1 MVDRVG
7 NARQALSVNISQR
20 RPAKFLASSA
30 LSIPALSDAFSLG
43 WEKMRVRLPP
53 MHRRSSFP
61 FLFLLVSV
69 FLVRG
74 VCSASPI
81 QERADRFLELTNAG
95 YQALSRVNSE
105 AQWLAVTDV
114 TPGHDAAV
122 EATGKAYAAF
132 NGNPAIITE
141 ARDLLTHEKELT
153 PLSVRQLK
161 QLLLNAAEGPMTNPD
176 LVSKRV
182 EAETKQ
188 ASILNSFEFK
198 LNGKTVTA
206 NDIDNLLE
214 KSTDLAERKAV
225 WEASK
230 QSGPALKP
238 NLVILRD
245 LRNGVA
251 KEMKYPD
258 YFTLQVSN
266 YGMTTD
272 EMLKMLD
279 NWMATRRPFYL
290 QLHTWAKYKLAEK
303 YHQPVPRKIP
313 AHWITNR
320 WGQEWPGLVE
330 AANID
335 KYFEGRKPEWIIKTA
350 EQFYTGLGF
359 SPLPQS
365 FWEKSDLY
373 PLPPDSKRKK
383 NTHASCWHVD
393 LENDIRSLQSIEPNA
408 RWFFT
413 AHHELGH
420 GYYFKAYT
428 RPEVPYLLRLG
439 AAPGFHE
446 GVGEL
451 IALASSQVPYLQ
463 SRGVLPLEFDADKT
477 AFLLD
482 DALARSVP
490 FIYFSC
496 GVMPHWEADIYAR
509 NLPPDQ
515 WNARWWKYVGDMQ
528 GVEPPSPRDEHFC
541 DAATK
546 THINDTPCYYYS
558 YAFATVFKFQLHD
571 SIARQILH
579 QPPQSCDYADN
590 KEVGKWLENILKKGS
605 TEDWRKV
612 LKEATGEDISTR
624 AMAEYFKPLQT
635 WLEEQNKGR
644 QIGWE

>member
-1 MVDRVG
+1 MKWH
-7 NARQALSVNISQR
+7 IS
-20 RPAKFLASSA
+20 P
-30 LSIPALSDAFSLG
+30 
-43 WEKMRVRLPP
+43 V
-53 MHRRSSFP
+53 
-61 FLFLLVSV
+61 FLL
-69 FLVRG
+69 LV
-74 VCSASPI
+74 VLISPAFAETKSPI
-81 QERADRFLELTNAG
+81 QERADRFLALTNAA
-95 YQALSRVNSE
+95 YQAVFRVNSE
-105 AQWLAVTDV
+105 AQWAAVTDV
-114 TPGHDAAV
+114 TPEHDAAA
-122 EATGKAYAAF
+122 ETSGKAFAAF
-132 NGNPAIITE
+132 NGNPAIIKE
-141 ARDLLTHEKELT
+141 ARELLTHQKELSEIT
-153 PLSVRQLK
+153 VRQLK
-161 QLLLNAAEGPMTNPD
+161 QLLLNAAEGPMTNPE
-176 LVSKRV
+176 LVAKRV
-182 EAETKQ
+182 AAETKQ
-188 ASILNSFEFK
+188 ASLMNGFEFK
-198 LNGKTVTA
+198 LNGQKITA
-206 NDIDNLLE
+206 NQIDNTLE

-230 QSGPALKP
+230 EIGPALKP

-251 KEMKYPD
+251 KEMQYPD
-258 YFTLQVSN
+258 YFSLEVAA
-266 YGMTTD
+266 YGMTTN

-279 NWMATRRPFYL
+279 DWMSTLRPLYL

-303 YHQPVPRKIP
+303 FHQPVPKKIP
-313 AHWITNR
+313 AHWINNR
-320 WGQEWPGLVE
+320 WAQEWPDLVE

-335 KYFEGRKPEWIIKTA
+335 KYFNGRKSEWVIKTA

-373 PLPPDSKRKK
+373 PVPPDSKRKK
-383 NTHASCWHVD
+383 NTHASCWHID
-393 LENDIRSLQSIEPNA
+393 LENDIRSLQSIEANS

-420 GYYFKAYT
+420 GYYFKAYS
-428 RPEVPYLLRLG
+428 RPDVPYLLRLG

-451 IALASSQVPYLQ
+451 ISLASSQVPYLQ
-463 SRGVLPLEFDADKT
+463 SRRVLPHEFNADKT

-496 GVMPHWEADIYAR
+496 GTMPHWEADIYAR
-509 NLPPDQ
+509 NLAPNE
-515 WNARWWKYVGDMQ
+515 WNARWWKYASDFQ
-528 GVEPPSPRDEHFC
+528 GIEPPSPRGEQWC

-546 THINDTPCYYYS
+546 THINDNPAYYYN

-571 SIARQILH
+571 YIARHILH
-579 QPPQSCDYADN
+579 QPPQSCNYADN
-590 KEVGKWLENILKKGS
+590 KEVGAWLDNILKKGG

-624 AMAEYFKPLQT
+624 AMMDYFKPLMS

-644 QIGWE
+644 QIGWD

>member
-1 MVDRVG
+1 M
-7 NARQALSVNISQR
+7 QHH
-20 RPAKFLASSA
+20 ASCV
-30 LSIPALSDAFSLG
+30 F
-43 WEKMRVRLPP
+43 
-53 MHRRSSFP
+53 
-61 FLFLLVSV
+61 FLLLA
-69 FLVRG
+69 FAA
-74 VCSASPI
+74 SAPAETKSPI
-81 QERADRFLELTNAG
+81 QERADRFLALANAG
-95 YQALSRVNSE
+95 YQALYRVNSE
-105 AQWLAVTDV
+105 AQWTAVTDV
-114 TPGHDAAV
+114 TPEHDAAA
-122 EATGKAYAAF
+122 EAAGKAYAAF
-132 NGNPAIITE
+132 NGNPAIINE
-141 ARDLLTHEKELT
+141 ARELLTHPKELNELT
-153 PLSVRQLK
+153 VRQLK

-176 LVSKRV
+176 LVARRV
-182 EAETKQ
+182 AAETKQ
-188 ASILNSFEFK
+188 ASILNSFKFTLK
-198 LNGKTVTA
+198 GQPITA
-206 NDIDNLLE
+206 NQIDDKLE
-214 KSTDLAERKAV
+214 KSVDLNERKAV

-230 QSGPALKP
+230 ESGPALNP
-238 NLVILRD
+238 NLVVLRD

-258 YFTLQVSN
+258 YFALEVAA

-272 EMLKMLD
+272 EMLTMLD
-279 NWMATRRPFYL
+279 NWMATLRPLYL

-303 YHQPVPRKIP
+303 FHQPVPKKIA
-313 AHWITNR
+313 AHWINNR
-320 WGQEWPGLVE
+320 WSQEWPGLVE

-359 SPLPQS
+359 PSLPQS

-373 PLPPDSKRKK
+373 PVPPDSKRKK
-383 NTHASCWHVD
+383 NTHASCSHID

-420 GYYFKAYT
+420 GHYFMAYS

-451 IALASSQVPYLQ
+451 ISLASSQVPYLQ

-482 DALARSVP
+482 DALARSIP

-496 GVMPHWEADIYAR
+496 GVMPHWEADIYAH
-509 NLPPDQ
+509 NLPADQ
-515 WNARWWKYVGDMQ
+515 WNARWWKYVSDFQ
-528 GVEPPSPRDEHFC
+528 GIEPPSPRGEEFC

-546 THINDTPCYYYS
+546 THINDNPAYYYN

-571 SIARQILH
+571 YIARKILH
-579 QPPQSCDYADN
+579 QPPQSCNYADN
-590 KEVGKWLENILKKGS
+590 KEVGAWLNNILKKGG

-624 AMAEYFKPLQT
+624 AMMDYFKPLMS

-644 QIGWE
+644 QIGWD

>member
-1 MVDRVG
+1 
-7 NARQALSVNISQR
+7 
-20 RPAKFLASSA
+20 
-30 LSIPALSDAFSLG
+30 
-43 WEKMRVRLPP
+43 
-53 MHRRSSFP
+53 MHRPDSFP
-61 FLFLLVSV
+61 VLLFLL
-69 FLVRG
+69 LVVPLRTFA
-74 VCSASPI
+74 ASPI
-81 QERADRFLELTNAG
+81 QERADRFLALANAG
-95 YQALSRVNSE
+95 YQALYRVNSE
-105 AQWLAVTDV
+105 AQWTAVTDV
-114 TPGHDAAV
+114 TPEHDAAA
-122 EATGKAYAAF
+122 EAAGKAYAAF
-132 NGNPAIITE
+132 NGNPAIISE
-141 ARDLLTHEKELT
+141 ARELLTHEKELSELT
-153 PLSVRQLK
+153 VRQLK

-176 LVSKRV
+176 LVARRV
-182 EAETKQ
+182 AAETKQ
-188 ASILNSFEFK
+188 ASILNSFKFTLK
-198 LNGKTVTA
+198 GQPITA
-206 NDIDNLLE
+206 NQIDDKLE
-214 KSTDLAERKAV
+214 KSVDLNERKAV

-230 QSGPALKP
+230 ESGPALNP
-238 NLVILRD
+238 NLVVLRD

-258 YFTLQVSN
+258 YFALEVAA

-272 EMLKMLD
+272 EMLTMLD
-279 NWMATRRPFYL
+279 NWMATLRPLYL

-303 YHQPVPRKIP
+303 FHQPVPKKIP
-313 AHWITNR
+313 AHWINNR
-320 WGQEWPGLVE
+320 WAQEWPGLVE

-359 SPLPQS
+359 PSLPQS

-373 PLPPDSKRKK
+373 PVPPDSKRKK
-383 NTHASCWHVD
+383 NTHASCGHID

-420 GYYFKAYT
+420 GHYFMAYS

-451 IALASSQVPYLQ
+451 ISLASSQVPYLQ

-482 DALARSVP
+482 DALARSIP

-496 GVMPHWEADIYAR
+496 GVMPHWEADIYAH
-509 NLPPDQ
+509 NLPADQ
-515 WNARWWKYVGDMQ
+515 WNARWWKYVSDFQ
-528 GVEPPSPRDEHFC
+528 GIEPPSPRGEEFC

-546 THINDTPCYYYS
+546 THINDNPAYYYN

-571 SIARQILH
+571 YIARKILH
-579 QPPQSCDYADN
+579 QPPQSCNYADN
-590 KEVGKWLENILKKGS
+590 KEVGAWLNNILKNGG

-624 AMAEYFKPLQT
+624 AMMDYFKPLMS

-644 QIGWE
+644 QIGWD

>member
-1 MVDRVG
+1 MHPR
-7 NARQALSVNISQR
+7 
-20 RPAKFLASSA
+20 KSSP
-30 LSIPALSDAFSLG
+30 L
-43 WEKMRVRLPP
+43 
-53 MHRRSSFP
+53 
-61 FLFLLVSV
+61 LFLIV
-69 FLVRG
+69 FAFLLRG
-74 VCSASPI
+74 VCAASPI
-81 QERADRFLELTNAG
+81 QERADRFLKLSNAG
-95 YQALSRVNSE
+95 YQALFRVNSE
-105 AQWLAVTDV
+105 AQWLAITDV
-114 TPGHDAAV
+114 TPEHDAAV
-122 EATGKAYAAF
+122 EAAGKAYAAF
-132 NGNPAIITE
+132 NGNPANITE

-198 LNGKTVTA
+198 LNGQKITA
-206 NDIDNLLE
+206 NDIDNKLE
-214 KSTDLAERKAV
+214 KSTDLEERKAV

-230 QSGPALKP
+230 ESGPALKP
-238 NLVILRD
+238 NLVVLRD

-251 KEMKYPD
+251 REMKYPD
-258 YFTLQVSN
+258 YFSLEVAS

-279 NWMATRRPFYL
+279 DWMATLRPLYL

-303 YHQPVPRKIP
+303 YHQPVPKKIP
-313 AHWITNR
+313 AHWINNR
-320 WGQEWPGLVE
+320 WAQEWPDMVE

-335 KYFEGRKPEWIIKTA
+335 KYFEGRQPEWIIKTA

-359 SPLPQS
+359 APLPES
-365 FWEKSDLY
+365 FWKKSDLY

-420 GYYFKAYT
+420 GYYFKAYA
-428 RPEVPYLLRLG
+428 RPEVPYLLRTG

-451 IALASSQVPYLQ
+451 ISLASSQVPYLR
-463 SRGVLPLEFDADKT
+463 SRGILPKDFKPDMN

-482 DALARSVP
+482 DALARAIP

-496 GVMPHWEADIYAR
+496 GTMPHWEADIYAHD
-509 NLPPDQ
+509 LPADQ
-515 WNARWWKYVGDMQ
+515 WNARWWKYVSDMQ
-528 GVEPPSPRDEHFC
+528 GVESPSSRGEEWC

-546 THINDTPCYYYS
+546 THINDTPAYYYN

-571 SIARQILH
+571 YIARKILH
-579 QPPQSCDYADN
+579 QPPQSCNYADN
-590 KEVGKWLENILKKGS
+590 KEVGTWLNNILKKGS

-624 AMAEYFKPLQT
+624 AMAEYFKPLQS

-644 QIGWE
+644 QIGWD